1 MYMSHRMQA
10 IFNTKF
16 VGSALTVSLNND
28 EGDLQVLGEML
39 VTIGKYQCHWGD
51 GSKVDAL
58 RE

>member
-1 MYMSHRMQA
+1 MQA